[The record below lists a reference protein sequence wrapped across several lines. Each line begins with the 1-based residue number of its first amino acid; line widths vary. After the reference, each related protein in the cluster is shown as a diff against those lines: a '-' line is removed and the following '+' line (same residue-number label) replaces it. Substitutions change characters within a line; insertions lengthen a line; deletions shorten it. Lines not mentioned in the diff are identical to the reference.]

1 MSRKFFTPLIAFI
14 MCLAS
19 CSFISKD
26 FDTSDKDN
34 LIIQLITY
42 VLDQAHY
49 LDKDINDEFSEKV
62 FKTFID
68 NLDPSKRYFYASDI
82 EEFSEYKYLIDD
94 AFKNPNLDFFNLVYN
109 RYNIRLV
116 ESKSIFELI
125 LSQPF
130 DFSKEE
136 IFESDFELLDF
147 VQTKSELYERWRKL
161 LKTYVIENYHD
172 EIEDDLKKLEKD
184 SSFVVRKPELIEKE
198 NRELLNETMLQNF
211 KFISEEM
218 QRSDWF
224 SVYINSFVSQYDPN
238 TSYLDPESKDRFDV
252 DMSGNYAGIGARLQ
266 KKIDKVEITEVISGG
281 PAWRD
286 NKLEKGDA
294 ILKVRQDN
302 EEEPVSILNM
312 RLSEAVKLIKGKKG
326 TKVHLTVKKVD
337 GSISEIT
344 VKRDIVLLE
353 ETYIKSSFVQ
363 KDSSIYGVIN
373 IPKFYIDFDNQSN
386 RDAAKD
392 LKIEIER
399 LKEVGVQGLII
410 DLRNNGGGSLKTV
423 VDMAG
428 MFIKNG
434 PVVQV
439 KYFDKEKQVLRDR
452 DKNILW
458 KGPLVILVNEG
469 SASAS
474 EILAAAMQDYK
485 RAIIIGGNQ
494 TWGKGTVQ
502 TVFPLNR
509 MVRGNTN
516 GDLGALRYTTQK
528 YYRING
534 GSVQL
539 EGVKSDINVPYRYK
553 YLEFGEKDSE
563 NPLKWDEID
572 KVEFTPWNSNF
583 DFEEAINKS
592 KLRMAS
598 NEYLKLIDENA
609 KWIKF
614 IRDNKIIN
622 LNYEKF
628 KLEINENLTKTE
640 KFKILNDYS
649 MNYNFKSLPY
659 EIDLIKNDSVL
670 GLKRKRWH
678 ASLNKDLY
686 IDEALNV
693 LSDLRFSIHNKPE
706 NEPTEF
712 DARYGNEPGDGIVS
726 GSVLRPGGDG
736 LIFLSTSTNIQ
747 TTNN

>member
-1 MSRKFFTPLIAFI
+1 MSKNLFTLLIAFI

-19 CSFISKD
+19 CSFVSKD
-26 FDTSDKDN
+26 FDTSNKDN

-49 LDKDINDEFSEKV
+49 LDKEINDEFSEKV
-62 FKTFID
+62 FYTFLE
-68 NLDPSKRYFYASDI
+68 NLDPYKRYFYASDI
-82 EEFSEYKYLIDD
+82 EEFSKYKYLIDD
-94 AFKNPNLDFFNLVYN
+94 AFKNPNLDFFELVYN
-109 RYNIRLV
+109 RYTKRML
-116 ESKSIFELI
+116 ESEKIFSDI
-125 LSQPF
+125 LSKPF
-130 DFSKEE
+130 DFNKDEVCE
-136 IFESDFELLDF
+136 CDFEELDY
-147 VQTKSELYERWRKL
+147 VNTKNQLFDRWRKL
-161 LKTYVIENYHD
+161 LKIYVIENYHN
-172 EIEDDLKKLEKD
+172 EIEDDLRKSKD
-184 SSFVVRKPELIEKE
+184 DSDFVLRNPNLIEKKT
-198 NRELLNETMLQNF
+198 RESLKETMQQNYS
-211 KFISEEM
+211 FISEEM

-286 NKLEKGDA
+286 NILEKGDA

-302 EEEPVSILNM
+302 EDEPVGILNM

-337 GSISEIT
+337 GTVTEVT

-353 ETYIKSSFVQ
+353 ETYIKSSIVE
-363 KDSSIYGVIN
+363 KDNNTYGLIN

-392 LKIEIER
+392 LRTEIER
-399 LKEVGVQGLII
+399 LKEQGIQGLVI
-410 DLRNNGGGSLKTV
+410 DLRNNGGGALKTV

-439 KYFDKEKQVLRDR
+439 KYFDKEKQVLSDRDR
-452 DKNILW
+452 SVLW
-458 KGPLVILVNEG
+458 TGPLVILVNEG

-502 TVFPLNR
+502 NVFPLNR

-563 NPLKWDEID
+563 NPLQWDEID
-572 KVEFTPWNSNF
+572 KVEFDTWNSNF
-583 DFEEAINKS
+583 NFEEAITKSNK
-592 KLRMAS
+592 RMAD
-598 NEYLKLIDENA
+598 NKYLKLVDENA
-609 KWIKF
+609 KWIKSV
-614 IRDNKIIN
+614 RDNKLIN
-622 LNYEKF
+622 LNYDKF
-628 KLEINENLTKTE
+628 KLELEENSSITE
-640 KFKILNDYS
+640 KFKALNDYS
-649 MNYNFKSLPY
+649 MNYSFKSLPY
-659 EIDLIKNDSVL
+659 ELDLIKNDSVL
-670 GLKRKRWH
+670 GLKRERWH
-678 ASLNKDLY
+678 KSLNKDFY

-693 LSDLRFSIHNKPE
+693 LSDLRFSYLDN
-706 NEPTEF
+706 
-712 DARYGNEPGDGIVS
+712 
-726 GSVLRPGGDG
+726 
-736 LIFLSTSTNIQ
+736 
-747 TTNN
+747 

>member
-1 MSRKFFTPLIAFI
+1 MSKNLFTLLIAFI

-19 CSFISKD
+19 CSFVSKD

-49 LDKDINDEFSEKV
+49 LDKEINDEFSEKV
-62 FKTFID
+62 FDTFLE
-68 NLDPSKRYFYASDI
+68 NLDPYKRYFYASDI
-82 EEFSEYKYLIDD
+82 EEFSKYKFLIDD
-94 AFKNPNLDFFNLVYN
+94 AFKNPNLDFFELVYN
-109 RYNIRLV
+109 RYNKRML
-116 ESKSIFELI
+116 ESEKIFNDI
-125 LSQPF
+125 LSKPF
-130 DFSKEE
+130 DFNKDEVCE
-136 IFESDFELLDF
+136 CDFEVLDY
-147 VQTKSELYERWRKL
+147 VKSKDQLFDRWRKL
-161 LKTYVIENYHD
+161 LKIYVIENYHN
-172 EIEDDLKKLEKD
+172 EIEDDL
-184 SSFVVRKPELIEKE
+184 RKSKEDPDFTLRSPSLIEKKT
-198 NRELLNETMLQNF
+198 RETLKETMQQNYT
-211 KFISEEM
+211 FITDEL

-286 NKLEKGDA
+286 NILEKGDA

-302 EEEPVSILNM
+302 EDEPVGILNM

-337 GSISEIT
+337 GTVAEVT

-353 ETYIKSSFVQ
+353 ETYIKSSIVE
-363 KDSSIYGVIN
+363 KDNNTYGLIN

-392 LKIEIER
+392 LRIEIER
-399 LKEVGVQGLII
+399 LKEQGIQGLVI
-410 DLRNNGGGSLKTV
+410 DLRNNGGGALKTV

-439 KYFDKEKQVLRDR
+439 KYFDKEKQVLSDRDR
-452 DKNILW
+452 SVLW
-458 KGPLVILVNEG
+458 TRPLVILVNEG

-502 TVFPLNR
+502 NVFPLNR

-563 NPLKWDEID
+563 NPLQWDEID
-572 KVEFTPWNSNF
+572 KVEFNTWNSNF
-583 DFEEAINKS
+583 NFEEAITKS
-592 KLRMAS
+592 DKRMS
-598 NEYLKLIDENA
+598 DNEYLKLVDENA
-609 KWIKF
+609 KWIKSV
-614 IRDNKIIN
+614 RDNKLIN
-622 LNYEKF
+622 LNYDKF
-628 KLEINENLTKTE
+628 KLELEENSSKTE
-640 KFKILNDYS
+640 KFKALNDYS
-649 MNYNFKSLPY
+649 MNYSFKSLPY
-659 EIDLIKNDSVL
+659 ELDLIKNDSVL
-670 GLKRKRWH
+670 GLKRQRWH
-678 ASLNKDLY
+678 KSLNKDFY

-693 LSDLRFSIHNKPE
+693 LSDLRFS
-706 NEPTEF
+706 
-712 DARYGNEPGDGIVS
+712 Y
-726 GSVLRPGGDG
+726 L
-736 LIFLSTSTNIQ
+736 
-747 TTNN
+747 NN

>member
-1 MSRKFFTPLIAFI
+1 MSKNLFTLLIAFI

-19 CSFISKD
+19 CSFVSKD

-49 LDKDINDEFSEKV
+49 LDKEINDEFSEKV
-62 FKTFID
+62 FYTFLE
-68 NLDPSKRYFYASDI
+68 NLDPYKRYFYASDI
-82 EEFSEYKYLIDD
+82 EEFSKYKYLIDD
-94 AFKNPNLDFFNLVYN
+94 AFKNPNLDFFELVYK
-109 RYNIRLV
+109 RYTKRML
-116 ESKSIFELI
+116 ESEKIFNDI
-125 LSQPF
+125 LTKPF
-130 DFSKEE
+130 DFNKDEVCE
-136 IFESDFELLDF
+136 CDFEELDY
-147 VQTKSELYERWRKL
+147 VKTKDQLFDRWRKL
-161 LKTYVIENYHD
+161 LKIYVIENYHN
-172 EIEDDLKKLEKD
+172 EIEDDLRKSKD
-184 SSFVVRKPELIEKE
+184 DSDFIPRNPVLIEKKT
-198 NRELLNETMLQNF
+198 RESLKETMQQNYA
-211 KFISEEM
+211 FISEEM

-286 NKLEKGDA
+286 NILEKGDA

-302 EEEPVSILNM
+302 EDEPVGILNM

-337 GSISEIT
+337 GTVTEVT

-353 ETYIKSSFVQ
+353 ETYIKSSIVE
-363 KDSSIYGVIN
+363 KDNNTYGLIN

-392 LKIEIER
+392 LRTEIER
-399 LKEVGVQGLII
+399 LKEQGIQGLVI
-410 DLRNNGGGSLKTV
+410 DLRNNGGGALKTV

-439 KYFDKEKQVLRDR
+439 KYFDKEKQVLSDRDR
-452 DKNILW
+452 SVLW
-458 KGPLVILVNEG
+458 TGPLVILVNEG

-502 TVFPLNR
+502 NVFPLNR

-563 NPLKWDEID
+563 NPLQWDEID
-572 KVEFTPWNSNF
+572 KVEFDTWNSNF
-583 DFEEAINKS
+583 NFEEAITKSNK
-592 KLRMAS
+592 RMAD
-598 NEYLKLIDENA
+598 NKYLKLVDENA
-609 KWIKF
+609 KWIKSV
-614 IRDNKIIN
+614 RDNKLIN
-622 LNYEKF
+622 LNYDKF
-628 KLEINENLTKTE
+628 KLELEENSSITE
-640 KFKILNDYS
+640 KFKALNDYS
-649 MNYNFKSLPY
+649 MNYSFKSLPY
-659 EIDLIKNDSVL
+659 ELDLIKNDSVL
-670 GLKRKRWH
+670 GLKRERWH
-678 ASLNKDLY
+678 KSLNKDFY

-693 LSDLRFSIHNKPE
+693 LSDLRFSYLE
-706 NEPTEF
+706 N
-712 DARYGNEPGDGIVS
+712 
-726 GSVLRPGGDG
+726 
-736 LIFLSTSTNIQ
+736 
-747 TTNN
+747 

>member
-1 MSRKFFTPLIAFI
+1 MKKNLFTSLIAFI

-19 CSFISKD
+19 CSFVSKD
-26 FDTSDKDN
+26 FDTSDKDS
-34 LIIQLITY
+34 LVIQLITY

-49 LDKDINDEFSEKV
+49 LDKEIDDDFSEKV
-62 FKTFID
+62 FNTFLE
-68 NLDPSKRYFYASDI
+68 NLDPYKRYFYASDI
-82 EEFSEYKYLIDD
+82 EEFSEYKYSIDD
-94 AFKNPNLDFFNLVYN
+94 AFKIPNLDFFDLVYE
-109 RYNIRLV
+109 RYKKRMS
-116 ESKSIFELI
+116 ESEKIFNNI
-125 LSQPF
+125 LSNPF
-130 DFSKEE
+130 DFYKDEVCE
-136 IFESDFELLDF
+136 CDFEVLDY
-147 VQTKSELYERWRKL
+147 VQTNEELYDRWRKL
-161 LKTYVIENYHD
+161 LKIYVIENYHN
-172 EIEDDLKKLEKD
+172 EIEDDLRKLEKD
-184 SSFVVRKPELIEKE
+184 SLFQIRNIDLIEKE
-198 NRELLNETMLQNF
+198 TRESLSETMIQNY
-211 KFISEEM
+211 KFVSEEM

-286 NKLEKGDA
+286 NILEKGDA
-294 ILKVRQDN
+294 ILKVRQDE
-302 EEEPVSILNM
+302 EEEPVSILTM
-312 RLSEAVKLIKGKKG
+312 RLSEAVKLIKGEKG

-337 GSISEIT
+337 GSISEVT
-344 VKRDIVLLE
+344 VKRDIVQLE
-353 ETYIKSSFVQ
+353 ETYIKSSIVK
-363 KDSSIYGVIN
+363 KDNNNYGIIN

-392 LKIEIER
+392 LKTEIER
-399 LKEVGVQGLII
+399 LKEQGIKGLVI
-410 DLRNNGGGSLKTV
+410 DLRNNGGGALKTV

-439 KYFDKEKQVLRDR
+439 KYFDKEKQVLSDRDR
-452 DKNILW
+452 SILW
-458 KGPLVILVNEG
+458 TGPLVILVNEG

-502 TVFPLNR
+502 NVFPLNR

-553 YLEFGEKDSE
+553 YLDFGEKDSE
-563 NPLKWDEID
+563 NPLEWDEID
-572 KVEFTPWNSNF
+572 DVDYTTWQSNF
-583 DFEEAINKS
+583 DFDQAIQKS
-592 KLRMAS
+592 KDRMS
-598 NEYLKLIDENA
+598 NNEYLKLVDENA
-609 KWIKF
+609 KWIKTV
-614 IRDNKIIN
+614 RDDKLIN
-622 LNYEKF
+622 LNYDNF
-628 KLEINENLTKTE
+628 KKELEENLSETK
-640 KFKILNDYS
+640 KFDALNDFS
-649 MNYNFKSLPY
+649 MDFNFKSLPY
-659 EIDLIKNDSVL
+659 EVDLIEKDSVL
-670 GLKRKRWH
+670 GIKRKRWH
-678 ASLNKDLY
+678 KSLNKDVY

-693 LSDLRFSIHNKPE
+693 LSDLRFSYLDN
-706 NEPTEF
+706 
-712 DARYGNEPGDGIVS
+712 
-726 GSVLRPGGDG
+726 
-736 LIFLSTSTNIQ
+736 
-747 TTNN
+747 

>member
-1 MSRKFFTPLIAFI
+1 MSKNLFTLLIAFI

-19 CSFISKD
+19 CSFVSKD

-49 LDKDINDEFSEKV
+49 LDKEINDEFSEKV
-62 FKTFID
+62 FDTFLE
-68 NLDPSKRYFYASDI
+68 NLDPYKRYFYASDI
-82 EEFSEYKYLIDD
+82 EEFSKYKYLIDD
-94 AFKNPNLDFFNLVYN
+94 AFKNPNLDFFELVYK
-109 RYNIRLV
+109 RYTKRML
-116 ESKSIFELI
+116 ESEKIFNDI
-125 LSQPF
+125 LSKPF
-130 DFSKEE
+130 DFNKNEVCE
-136 IFESDFELLDF
+136 CDFEELDY
-147 VQTKSELYERWRKL
+147 VKTKDQLFDRWRKL
-161 LKTYVIENYHD
+161 LKIYVIENYHN
-172 EIEDDLKKLEKD
+172 EIEDDLRKSKED
-184 SSFVVRKPELIEKE
+184 SDFILRNPVLIEKKT
-198 NRELLNETMLQNF
+198 RETLKETMQQNYA
-211 KFISEEM
+211 FISEEM

-286 NKLEKGDA
+286 NILEKGDA
-294 ILKVRQDN
+294 ILKVRQDK
-302 EEEPVSILNM
+302 EDEPVGILNM

-337 GSISEIT
+337 GTVTEVT

-353 ETYIKSSFVQ
+353 ETYIKSSIVE
-363 KDSSIYGVIN
+363 KDNNIYGLIN

-392 LKIEIER
+392 LRTEIER
-399 LKEVGVQGLII
+399 LKEQGIQGLVI
-410 DLRNNGGGSLKTV
+410 DLRNNGGGALKTV

-439 KYFDKEKQVLRDR
+439 KYFDKEKQVLSDRDR
-452 DKNILW
+452 SVLW
-458 KGPLVILVNEG
+458 TGPLVILVNEG

-502 TVFPLNR
+502 NVFPLNR

-563 NPLKWDEID
+563 NPLQWDEID
-572 KVEFTPWNSNF
+572 KVEFDTWNSNF
-583 DFEEAINKS
+583 NFEEAITKSNK
-592 KLRMAS
+592 RMAN
-598 NEYLKLIDENA
+598 NEYLKLVDENA
-609 KWIKF
+609 KWIKSV
-614 IRDNKIIN
+614 RDNKLIN
-622 LNYEKF
+622 LNYDKY
-628 KLEINENLTKTE
+628 KLELEENSSITE
-640 KFKILNDYS
+640 KFKALNDYS
-649 MNYNFKSLPY
+649 MNYSFKSLPY
-659 EIDLIKNDSVL
+659 ELDLIKNDSVL
-670 GLKRKRWH
+670 GLKRERWH
-678 ASLNKDLY
+678 KSLNKDFY

-693 LSDLRFSIHNKPE
+693 LSDLRFS
-706 NEPTEF
+706 
-712 DARYGNEPGDGIVS
+712 Y
-726 GSVLRPGGDG
+726 L
-736 LIFLSTSTNIQ
+736 
-747 TTNN
+747 NN

>member
-1 MSRKFFTPLIAFI
+1 MSKNLFTPLIAFI

-19 CSFISKD
+19 CSFVSKD
-26 FDTSDKDN
+26 FDASDKDS

-49 LDKDINDEFSEKV
+49 LDKDINDDFSEKV
-62 FKTFID
+62 FDTFLE
-68 NLDPSKRYFYASDI
+68 NLDPYKRYFYASDI
-82 EEFSEYKYLIDD
+82 YEFSKYKHSIDD
-94 AFKNPNLDFFNLVYN
+94 AFKNPNLDFFDLVYE
-109 RYNIRLV
+109 RYSSRML
-116 ESKSIFELI
+116 ESEKIFNDI
-125 LSQPF
+125 LSKPF
-130 DFSKEE
+130 DFSKDE
-136 IFESDFELLDF
+136 ICECDFEVLDY
-147 VQTKSELYERWRKL
+147 VQTKDELYDRWRKL
-161 LKTYVIENYHD
+161 LKIYVIENYHN
-172 EIEDDLKKLEKD
+172 EIEDDLRKQEEDPYFKL
-184 SSFVVRKPELIEKE
+184 RKLDLIEKE
-198 NRELLNETMLQNF
+198 TRDALNETMNQNF
-211 KFISEEM
+211 RFISEEM

-286 NKLEKGDA
+286 NILEKGDA
-294 ILKVRQDN
+294 ILKVRQDD

-326 TKVHLTVKKVD
+326 TKVHLTIKKVD
-337 GSISEIT
+337 GSISEVS

-353 ETYIKSSFVQ
+353 ETYIKSSIVEKGNNNFG
-363 KDSSIYGVIN
+363 IIN

-392 LKIEIER
+392 LRIEIER
-399 LKEVGVQGLII
+399 LKEQGVQGLVI
-410 DLRNNGGGSLKTV
+410 DLRNNGGGALKTV

-439 KYFDKEKQVLRDR
+439 KYFDKEKQVLSDRDR
-452 DKNILW
+452 SILW
-458 KGPLVILVNEG
+458 TGPLVILVNEG

-502 TVFPLNR
+502 NVFPLNR

-553 YLEFGEKDSE
+553 YLDFGEKDSE
-563 NPLKWDEID
+563 NPLQWDEID
-572 KVEFTPWNSNF
+572 QVEYATWNSNF
-583 DFEEAINKS
+583 NFDEAIRKS
-592 KLRMAS
+592 KKRMAD
-598 NEYLKLIDENA
+598 NKYLKLVDENA
-609 KWIKF
+609 KWIKSV
-614 IRDNKIIN
+614 RDDKLIN
-622 LNYEKF
+622 LNYDKF
-628 KLEINENLTKTE
+628 KLELDENSLKTE
-640 KFKILNDYS
+640 KFKALNDFS
-649 MNYNFKSLPY
+649 MYYNFKSLPY
-659 EIDLIKNDSVL
+659 ELDLIKNDSVL
-670 GLKRKRWH
+670 GLKRSRWH
-678 ASLNKDLY
+678 KSLNKDFY

-693 LSDLRFSIHNKPE
+693 LSDLRFSYLE
-706 NEPTEF
+706 N
-712 DARYGNEPGDGIVS
+712 
-726 GSVLRPGGDG
+726 
-736 LIFLSTSTNIQ
+736 
-747 TTNN
+747 

>member
-1 MSRKFFTPLIAFI
+1 MSKNLFTLLIAFI

-19 CSFISKD
+19 CSFVSKD

-49 LDKDINDEFSEKV
+49 LDKEINDEFSEKV
-62 FKTFID
+62 FDTFLE
-68 NLDPSKRYFYASDI
+68 NLDPYKRYFYASDI
-82 EEFSEYKYLIDD
+82 EEFSKYKYLIDD
-94 AFKNPNLDFFNLVYN
+94 AFKNPNLDFFELVYK
-109 RYNIRLV
+109 RYTKRML
-116 ESKSIFELI
+116 ESEKIFNDI
-125 LSQPF
+125 LTKPF
-130 DFSKEE
+130 DFNKNEVCE
-136 IFESDFELLDF
+136 CDFEELDY
-147 VQTKSELYERWRKL
+147 VKTKDQLFDRWRKL
-161 LKTYVIENYHD
+161 LKIYVIENYHN
-172 EIEDDLKKLEKD
+172 EIEDDLRKSKD
-184 SSFVVRKPELIEKE
+184 DSDFILRNPVLIEKKT
-198 NRELLNETMLQNF
+198 RESLKETMQQNYA
-211 KFISEEM
+211 FISEEM

-286 NKLEKGDA
+286 NSLEKGDA
-294 ILKVRQDN
+294 ILKVRQDD
-302 EEEPVSILNM
+302 EDEPVGILNM
-312 RLSEAVKLIKGKKG
+312 RLGEAVKLIKGKKG

-337 GSISEIT
+337 GSVTEVT

-353 ETYIKSSFVQ
+353 ETYIKSSIVE
-363 KDSSIYGVIN
+363 KDNNTYGLIN

-392 LKIEIER
+392 LRTEIER
-399 LKEVGVQGLII
+399 LKEEGIQGLVI
-410 DLRNNGGGSLKTV
+410 DLRNNGGGALKTV

-439 KYFDKEKQVLRDR
+439 KYFDKEKQVLSDRDR
-452 DKNILW
+452 SVLW
-458 KGPLVILVNEG
+458 TGPLVILVNEG

-502 TVFPLNR
+502 NVFPLNR

-563 NPLKWDEID
+563 NPLQWDEID
-572 KVEFTPWNSNF
+572 KVEFDTWNSNF
-583 DFEEAINKS
+583 NFEEAITKSNK
-592 KLRMAS
+592 RMAN
-598 NEYLKLIDENA
+598 NEYLKLVDENA
-609 KWIKF
+609 KWIKSV
-614 IRDNKIIN
+614 RDNKLIN
-622 LNYEKF
+622 LNYDKF
-628 KLEINENLTKTE
+628 KLELEENSSITE
-640 KFKILNDYS
+640 KFKALNDYS
-649 MNYNFKSLPY
+649 MNYSFKSLPY
-659 EIDLIKNDSVL
+659 ELDLIKNDSVL
-670 GLKRKRWH
+670 GLKRERWH
-678 ASLNKDLY
+678 KSLNKDFY

-693 LSDLRFSIHNKPE
+693 LSDLRFSYLDN
-706 NEPTEF
+706 
-712 DARYGNEPGDGIVS
+712 
-726 GSVLRPGGDG
+726 
-736 LIFLSTSTNIQ
+736 
-747 TTNN
+747 

>member
-1 MSRKFFTPLIAFI
+1 MQNNFFTLLIAFI

-19 CSFISKD
+19 CSFVSKD

-34 LIIQLITY
+34 LVIQLITY

-49 LDKDINDEFSEKV
+49 LDKEINDEFSEKV
-62 FKTFID
+62 FNTFLE
-68 NLDPSKRYFYASDI
+68 NLDPFKRYFYSSDI
-82 EEFSEYKYLIDD
+82 KDFSAYKYSIDD
-94 AFKNPNLDFFNLVYN
+94 AFKNPNLEFFDLVFE
-109 RYNIRLV
+109 RYSKRMS
-116 ESKSIFELI
+116 ESEEIFKEI

-130 DFSKEE
+130 DFSKDEVCE
-136 IFESDFELLDF
+136 CDFEVLDY
-147 VQTKSELYERWRKL
+147 VKTKDELYDRWRKL
-161 LKTYVIENYHD
+161 LKIYVIENYHD
-172 EIEDDLKKLEKD
+172 EIKLDLKKQEEDIEFNPRTLAE
-184 SSFVVRKPELIEKE
+184 IEKE
-198 NRELLNETMLQNF
+198 TRDALSVTMNDNHR
-211 KFISEEM
+211 FITQEI
-218 QRSDWF
+218 QRGDWL

-286 NKLEKGDA
+286 NILEKGDA
-294 ILKVRQDN
+294 ILKVRQDDEN
-302 EEEPVSILNM
+302 EAVSILEM
-312 RLSEAVKLIKGKKG
+312 RLSEAVKLIKGDKG
-326 TKVHLTVKKVD
+326 TKVHLTIKKVD
-337 GSISEIT
+337 GSINEVT

-353 ETYIKSSFVQ
+353 ETYIKSSIVEKGDNF
-363 KDSSIYGVIN
+363 YGVIN

-392 LKIEIER
+392 LRTEISR
-399 LKEVGVQGLII
+399 LKEEGVQGLVI
-410 DLRNNGGGSLKTV
+410 DLRNNGGGALKTV

-428 MFIKNG
+428 MFIKSG

-439 KYFDKEKQVLRDR
+439 KYFDKEKQVLSDRDR
-452 DKNILW
+452 SILW
-458 KGPLVILVNEG
+458 TGPLVILVNEG

-502 TVFPLNR
+502 NVFPLNR

-553 YLEFGEKDSE
+553 YLDFGEKDSE
-563 NPLKWDEID
+563 NPLQWDEID
-572 KVEFTPWNSNF
+572 DVDYTKWQSNF
-583 DFEEAINKS
+583 DFEEAIEKS
-592 KLRMAS
+592 KIRMTD
-598 NEYLKLIDENA
+598 NEYLNLVEENA
-609 KWIKF
+609 KWIKS
-614 IRDNKIIN
+614 IRDDKVIN

-628 KLEINENLTKTE
+628 KEELENNSLKTE
-640 KFKILNDYS
+640 KFKSLNDYS
-649 MNYNFKSLPY
+649 LDYKFQSLPY
-659 EIDLIKNDSVL
+659 ELDLIKKDSVL
-670 GLKRKRWH
+670 GIKRERWH
-678 ASLNKDLY
+678 KSLNKDFY

-693 LSDLRFSIHNKPE
+693 LSDLRFSYLE
-706 NEPTEF
+706 N
-712 DARYGNEPGDGIVS
+712 
-726 GSVLRPGGDG
+726 
-736 LIFLSTSTNIQ
+736 
-747 TTNN
+747 

>member
-1 MSRKFFTPLIAFI
+1 MSKNLFTLLIAFI

-19 CSFISKD
+19 CSFVSKD

-49 LDKDINDEFSEKV
+49 LDKEINDEFSEKV
-62 FKTFID
+62 FDTFLE
-68 NLDPSKRYFYASDI
+68 NLDPYKRYFYASDI
-82 EEFSEYKYLIDD
+82 EEFSKYKYLIDD
-94 AFKNPNLDFFNLVYN
+94 AFKNPNLDFFELVYK
-109 RYNIRLV
+109 RYSKRML
-116 ESKSIFELI
+116 ESEKIFNDI
-125 LSQPF
+125 LSKPF
-130 DFSKEE
+130 DFNKDEVCE
-136 IFESDFELLDF
+136 CDFEELDY
-147 VQTKSELYERWRKL
+147 VKTKDQLFDRWRKL
-161 LKTYVIENYHD
+161 LKIYVIENYHN
-172 EIEDDLKKLEKD
+172 EIEDDLRKSKED
-184 SSFVVRKPELIEKE
+184 SDFILRNPVLIEKKT
-198 NRELLNETMLQNF
+198 RETLKETMQQNYA
-211 KFISEEM
+211 FISEEM

-238 TSYLDPESKDRFDV
+238 TYYLDPESKDRFDV

-286 NKLEKGDA
+286 NSLEKGDA
-294 ILKVRQDN
+294 ILKVRQDD
-302 EEEPVSILNM
+302 EDEPVGILNM
-312 RLSEAVKLIKGKKG
+312 RLGEAVKLIKGKKG

-337 GSISEIT
+337 GSVTEVT

-353 ETYIKSSFVQ
+353 ETYIKSSIVE
-363 KDSSIYGVIN
+363 KDNNTYGLIN

-392 LKIEIER
+392 LRTEIER
-399 LKEVGVQGLII
+399 LKEQGIQGLVI
-410 DLRNNGGGSLKTV
+410 DLRNNGGGALKTV

-439 KYFDKEKQVLRDR
+439 KYFDKEKQVLSDRDR
-452 DKNILW
+452 SVLW
-458 KGPLVILVNEG
+458 TGPLVILVNEG

-502 TVFPLNR
+502 NVFPLNR

-563 NPLKWDEID
+563 NPLQWDEID
-572 KVEFTPWNSNF
+572 KVEFDTWNSNF
-583 DFEEAINKS
+583 NFEEAITKSNK
-592 KLRMAS
+592 RMAN
-598 NEYLKLIDENA
+598 NEYLKLVDENA
-609 KWIKF
+609 KWIKSV
-614 IRDNKIIN
+614 RDNKLIN
-622 LNYEKF
+622 LNYDKF
-628 KLEINENLTKTE
+628 KSELEENSSITE
-640 KFKILNDYS
+640 KFKALNDYS
-649 MNYNFKSLPY
+649 MNYSFKSLPY

-670 GLKRKRWH
+670 GLKRERWH
-678 ASLNKDLY
+678 KSLNKDFY

-693 LSDLRFSIHNKPE
+693 LSDLRFSYLDN
-706 NEPTEF
+706 
-712 DARYGNEPGDGIVS
+712 
-726 GSVLRPGGDG
+726 
-736 LIFLSTSTNIQ
+736 
-747 TTNN
+747 

>member
-1 MSRKFFTPLIAFI
+1 MSKNLFTLLIAFI

-19 CSFISKD
+19 CSFVSKD

-49 LDKDINDEFSEKV
+49 LDKEINDEFSEKV
-62 FKTFID
+62 FDTFLE
-68 NLDPSKRYFYASDI
+68 NLDPYKRYFYASDI
-82 EEFSEYKYLIDD
+82 EEFSKYKYLIDD
-94 AFKNPNLDFFNLVYN
+94 ALKNPNLDFFELVYK
-109 RYNIRLV
+109 RYTKRML
-116 ESKSIFELI
+116 ESEKIFNDI
-125 LSQPF
+125 LSKPF
-130 DFSKEE
+130 DFNKDEVCE
-136 IFESDFELLDF
+136 CDFEELDY
-147 VQTKSELYERWRKL
+147 VKTKNQLFDRWRKL
-161 LKTYVIENYHD
+161 LKIYVIENYHN
-172 EIEDDLKKLEKD
+172 EIEDDL
-184 SSFVVRKPELIEKE
+184 RKSKENSDFILRNPVLIEKKT
-198 NRELLNETMLQNF
+198 RESLKETMQQNYAF
-211 KFISEEM
+211 MSEEM

-224 SVYINSFVSQYDPN
+224 SIYINSFVSQYDPN

-286 NKLEKGDA
+286 NILEKGDA

-302 EEEPVSILNM
+302 EDEPVGILNM

-337 GSISEIT
+337 GTVTEVT

-353 ETYIKSSFVQ
+353 ETYIKSSIVE
-363 KDSSIYGVIN
+363 KDNNTYGLIN

-392 LKIEIER
+392 LRTEIER
-399 LKEVGVQGLII
+399 LKEQGIQGLVI
-410 DLRNNGGGSLKTV
+410 DLRNNGGGALKTV

-439 KYFDKEKQVLRDR
+439 KYFDKEKQVLSDRDR
-452 DKNILW
+452 SVLW
-458 KGPLVILVNEG
+458 TGPLVILVNEG

-502 TVFPLNR
+502 NVFPLNR

-563 NPLKWDEID
+563 NPLQWDEID
-572 KVEFTPWNSNF
+572 KVEFDTWNSNF
-583 DFEEAINKS
+583 NFEEAITKSNK
-592 KLRMAS
+592 RMAN
-598 NEYLKLIDENA
+598 NEYLKLVDENA
-609 KWIKF
+609 KWIKSV
-614 IRDNKIIN
+614 RDNKLIN
-622 LNYEKF
+622 LNYDKF
-628 KLEINENLTKTE
+628 KLELEENSSISK
-640 KFKILNDYS
+640 KFKALNDYS
-649 MNYNFKSLPY
+649 MNYSFKSLPY
-659 EIDLIKNDSVL
+659 ELDLIKNDSVL
-670 GLKRKRWH
+670 GLKRERWH
-678 ASLNKDLY
+678 KSLNKDFY

-693 LSDLRFSIHNKPE
+693 LSDLRFSYLDN
-706 NEPTEF
+706 
-712 DARYGNEPGDGIVS
+712 
-726 GSVLRPGGDG
+726 
-736 LIFLSTSTNIQ
+736 
-747 TTNN
+747 

>member
-1 MSRKFFTPLIAFI
+1 MKKNLFTSLIAFI

-19 CSFISKD
+19 CSFVSKD
-26 FDTSDKDN
+26 FDTSDKDS
-34 LIIQLITY
+34 LVIQLITY

-49 LDKDINDEFSEKV
+49 LDKEIDDNFSEKV
-62 FKTFID
+62 FNTFLE
-68 NLDPSKRYFYASDI
+68 NLDPYKRYFYASDI
-82 EEFSEYKYLIDD
+82 EEFSEYKYSIDD
-94 AFKNPNLDFFNLVYN
+94 AFKNPNFDFFDLVYE
-109 RYNIRLV
+109 RYKERMS
-116 ESKSIFELI
+116 ESEKIFNKI
-125 LSQPF
+125 LSTPF
-130 DFSKEE
+130 DFSKDEVCE
-136 IFESDFELLDF
+136 CDFEVLDY
-147 VQTKSELYERWRKL
+147 VQTNHELYDRWRKL
-161 LKTYVIENYHD
+161 LKIYVIENYHN
-172 EIEDDLKKLEKD
+172 EIEDDLRKFEKD
-184 SSFVVRKPELIEKE
+184 SLFQIRNLDLIEKE
-198 NRELLNETMLQNF
+198 TRESLSETMIQNYRF
-211 KFISEEM
+211 VSEEM
-218 QRSDWF
+218 QRSDWL

-286 NKLEKGDA
+286 NILEKGDA
-294 ILKVRQDN
+294 ILKVRQDD

-337 GSISEIT
+337 GSISEVT
-344 VKRDIVLLE
+344 VKRDIVQLE
-353 ETYIKSSFVQ
+353 ETYIKSSIVE
-363 KDSSIYGVIN
+363 KNNNNYGIIN

-392 LKIEIER
+392 LKTEIQR
-399 LKEVGVQGLII
+399 LKEQGIKGLVI
-410 DLRNNGGGSLKTV
+410 DLRNNGGGALKTV

-439 KYFDKEKQVLRDR
+439 KYFDKEKQVLSDRDR
-452 DKNILW
+452 SILW
-458 KGPLVILVNEG
+458 TGPLVILVNEG

-502 TVFPLNR
+502 NVFPLNR

-553 YLEFGEKDSE
+553 YLDFGEKDSE
-563 NPLKWDEID
+563 NPLEWDEID
-572 KVEFTPWNSNF
+572 NVDYTTWQSNF
-583 DFEEAINKS
+583 DFDQAIQKS
-592 KLRMAS
+592 KDRMS
-598 NEYLKLIDENA
+598 NNEYLKLVDENA
-609 KWIKF
+609 KWIKAV
-614 IRDNKIIN
+614 RDDKLIN
-622 LNYEKF
+622 LNYDKF
-628 KLEINENLTKTE
+628 KKELEENLSETK
-640 KFKILNDYS
+640 KFDALNDFS
-649 MNYNFKSLPY
+649 MDFNFKSLPY
-659 EIDLIKNDSVL
+659 EIDLIEKDSVL
-670 GLKRKRWH
+670 GIKRKRWH
-678 ASLNKDLY
+678 KSLNKDVY
-686 IDEALNV
+686 IEEALNV
-693 LSDLRFSIHNKPE
+693 LSDLRFSYLE
-706 NEPTEF
+706 N
-712 DARYGNEPGDGIVS
+712 
-726 GSVLRPGGDG
+726 
-736 LIFLSTSTNIQ
+736 
-747 TTNN
+747 

>member
-1 MSRKFFTPLIAFI
+1 MSKNLFTLLIAFI

-19 CSFISKD
+19 CSFVSKD

-49 LDKDINDEFSEKV
+49 LDKEINDEFSEKV
-62 FKTFID
+62 FDTFLE
-68 NLDPSKRYFYASDI
+68 NLDPYKRYFYASDI
-82 EEFSEYKYLIDD
+82 EEFSKYKYLIDD
-94 AFKNPNLDFFNLVYN
+94 AFKNPNLDFFELVYK
-109 RYNIRLV
+109 RYTKRMQ
-116 ESKSIFELI
+116 ESEKIFNDI
-125 LSQPF
+125 LSKPF
-130 DFSKEE
+130 DFNKDEVCE
-136 IFESDFELLDF
+136 CDFEELDY
-147 VQTKSELYERWRKL
+147 VKTKDQLFDRWRKL
-161 LKTYVIENYHD
+161 LKIYVIENYHN
-172 EIEDDLKKLEKD
+172 EIEDDLRKSKED
-184 SSFVVRKPELIEKE
+184 SDFILRNPVLIEKKT
-198 NRELLNETMLQNF
+198 RETLKETMQQNYA
-211 KFISEEM
+211 FISEEM

-286 NKLEKGDA
+286 NILEKGDA

-302 EEEPVSILNM
+302 EDEPVGILNM

-337 GSISEIT
+337 GTVTEVT

-353 ETYIKSSFVQ
+353 ETYIKSSIVE
-363 KDSSIYGVIN
+363 KDNNTYGLIN

-392 LKIEIER
+392 LRTEIER
-399 LKEVGVQGLII
+399 LKEQGIQGLVI
-410 DLRNNGGGSLKTV
+410 DLRNNGGGALKTV

-439 KYFDKEKQVLRDR
+439 KYFDKEKQVLSDRDR
-452 DKNILW
+452 SVLW
-458 KGPLVILVNEG
+458 TGPLVILVNEG

-502 TVFPLNR
+502 NVFPLNR

-563 NPLKWDEID
+563 NPLQWDEID
-572 KVEFTPWNSNF
+572 KVEFDTWNSNF
-583 DFEEAINKS
+583 NFEEAITKSNK
-592 KLRMAS
+592 RMAN
-598 NEYLKLIDENA
+598 NEYLKLVDENA
-609 KWIKF
+609 KWIKSV
-614 IRDNKIIN
+614 RDNKLIN
-622 LNYEKF
+622 LNYDKF
-628 KLEINENLTKTE
+628 KLELEENSSITE
-640 KFKILNDYS
+640 KFKALNDYS
-649 MNYNFKSLPY
+649 MNYSFKSLPY
-659 EIDLIKNDSVL
+659 ELDLIKNDSVL
-670 GLKRKRWH
+670 GLKRERWH
-678 ASLNKDLY
+678 KSLNKDFY

-693 LSDLRFSIHNKPE
+693 LSDLRFSYLDN
-706 NEPTEF
+706 
-712 DARYGNEPGDGIVS
+712 
-726 GSVLRPGGDG
+726 
-736 LIFLSTSTNIQ
+736 
-747 TTNN
+747 

>member
-1 MSRKFFTPLIAFI
+1 MSKNLFTLLIAFI

-19 CSFISKD
+19 CSFVSKD

-49 LDKDINDEFSEKV
+49 LDKEINDEFSEKV
-62 FKTFID
+62 FDTFLE
-68 NLDPSKRYFYASDI
+68 NLDPYKRYFYASDI
-82 EEFSEYKYLIDD
+82 EEFSKYKYLIDD
-94 AFKNPNLDFFNLVYN
+94 AFKNPNLDFFELVYK
-109 RYNIRLV
+109 RYTKRML
-116 ESKSIFELI
+116 ESEKIFNDI
-125 LSQPF
+125 LSKPF
-130 DFSKEE
+130 DFNKNEVCE
-136 IFESDFELLDF
+136 CDFEELDY
-147 VQTKSELYERWRKL
+147 VKTKDQLFDRWRKL
-161 LKTYVIENYHD
+161 LKIYVIENYHN
-172 EIEDDLKKLEKD
+172 EIEDDLRKSKED
-184 SSFVVRKPELIEKE
+184 SDFILRNPVLIEKKT
-198 NRELLNETMLQNF
+198 RETLKETMQQNYA
-211 KFISEEM
+211 FISEEM

-286 NKLEKGDA
+286 NSLEKGDA
-294 ILKVRQDN
+294 ILKVRQDD
-302 EEEPVSILNM
+302 EDEPVGILNM
-312 RLSEAVKLIKGKKG
+312 RLGEAVKLIKGKKG

-337 GSISEIT
+337 GSVTEVT

-353 ETYIKSSFVQ
+353 ETYIKSSIVE
-363 KDSSIYGVIN
+363 KDNNTYGLIN

-392 LKIEIER
+392 LRTEIER
-399 LKEVGVQGLII
+399 LKEQGIQGLVI
-410 DLRNNGGGSLKTV
+410 DLRNNGGGALKTV

-439 KYFDKEKQVLRDR
+439 KYFDKEKQVLSDRDR
-452 DKNILW
+452 SVLW
-458 KGPLVILVNEG
+458 TGPLVILVNEG

-502 TVFPLNR
+502 NVFPLNR

-563 NPLKWDEID
+563 NPLQWDEID
-572 KVEFTPWNSNF
+572 KVEFDIWNSNF
-583 DFEEAINKS
+583 NFEEAITKSNK
-592 KLRMAS
+592 RMAN
-598 NEYLKLIDENA
+598 NEYLKLVDENA
-609 KWIKF
+609 KWIKSV
-614 IRDNKIIN
+614 RDNKLIN
-622 LNYEKF
+622 LNYDKF
-628 KLEINENLTKTE
+628 KLELEENSSITE
-640 KFKILNDYS
+640 KFKALNDYS

-659 EIDLIKNDSVL
+659 ELDLIKNDSVL
-670 GLKRKRWH
+670 GLKRERWH
-678 ASLNKDLY
+678 KSLNKDFY

-693 LSDLRFSIHNKPE
+693 LSDLRFSYLDN
-706 NEPTEF
+706 
-712 DARYGNEPGDGIVS
+712 
-726 GSVLRPGGDG
+726 
-736 LIFLSTSTNIQ
+736 
-747 TTNN
+747 

>member
-1 MSRKFFTPLIAFI
+1 MQNNFFTLLIAFI

-19 CSFISKD
+19 CSFVSKD

-34 LIIQLITY
+34 LVIQLITY

-49 LDKDINDEFSEKV
+49 LDKEINDEFSEKV
-62 FKTFID
+62 FNTFLE
-68 NLDPSKRYFYASDI
+68 NLDPFKRYFYSSDI
-82 EEFSEYKYLIDD
+82 KDFSAYKYSIDD
-94 AFKNPNLDFFNLVYN
+94 AFKNPNLEFFDLVYE
-109 RYNIRLV
+109 RYSKRMS
-116 ESKSIFELI
+116 ESEEVFKDI

-130 DFSKEE
+130 DFSKDEVCE
-136 IFESDFELLDF
+136 CDFEVLDY
-147 VQTKSELYERWRKL
+147 VKTKDELYDRWRKL
-161 LKTYVIENYHD
+161 LKIYVIENYHD
-172 EIEDDLKKLEKD
+172 EIKLDLKKQEEDIEFNPRTLAE
-184 SSFVVRKPELIEKE
+184 IEKE
-198 NRELLNETMLQNF
+198 TRDALSVTMNDNYR
-211 KFISEEM
+211 FITQEI
-218 QRSDWF
+218 QRGDWL

-286 NKLEKGDA
+286 NILEKGDA
-294 ILKVRQDN
+294 ILKVRQDDEN
-302 EEEPVSILNM
+302 EAVSILEM
-312 RLSEAVKLIKGKKG
+312 RLSEAVKLIKGDKG
-326 TKVHLTVKKVD
+326 TKVHLTIKKVD
-337 GSISEIT
+337 GSINEVT

-353 ETYIKSSFVQ
+353 ETYIKSSIVEKGDNF
-363 KDSSIYGVIN
+363 YGVIN

-392 LKIEIER
+392 LRTEISR
-399 LKEVGVQGLII
+399 LKEEGVKGLVI
-410 DLRNNGGGSLKTV
+410 DLRNNGGGALKTV

-428 MFIKNG
+428 MFIKSG

-439 KYFDKEKQVLRDR
+439 KYFDKEKQVLSDRDR
-452 DKNILW
+452 SILW
-458 KGPLVILVNEG
+458 TGPLVILVNEG

-502 TVFPLNR
+502 NVFPLNR

-553 YLEFGEKDSE
+553 YLDFGEKDSE
-563 NPLKWDEID
+563 NPLQWDEID
-572 KVEFTPWNSNF
+572 DVDYTKWQSNF
-583 DFEEAINKS
+583 DFEEAIEKS
-592 KLRMAS
+592 KIRMTD
-598 NEYLKLIDENA
+598 NEYLNLVEENA
-609 KWIKF
+609 KWIKS
-614 IRDNKIIN
+614 IRDDKVIN

-628 KLEINENLTKTE
+628 KEELENNSLKTE
-640 KFKILNDYS
+640 KFKSLNDYS
-649 MNYNFKSLPY
+649 LDYKFQSLPY
-659 EIDLIKNDSVL
+659 ELDLIKKDSVL
-670 GLKRKRWH
+670 GIKRERWH
-678 ASLNKDLY
+678 KSLNKDFY

-693 LSDLRFSIHNKPE
+693 LSDLRFSYIE
-706 NEPTEF
+706 N
-712 DARYGNEPGDGIVS
+712 
-726 GSVLRPGGDG
+726 
-736 LIFLSTSTNIQ
+736 
-747 TTNN
+747 

>member
-1 MSRKFFTPLIAFI
+1 MSKNLFTLLIAFI

-19 CSFISKD
+19 CSFVSKD

-49 LDKDINDEFSEKV
+49 LDKEINDEFSEKV
-62 FKTFID
+62 FDTFLE
-68 NLDPSKRYFYASDI
+68 NLDPYKRYFYASDI
-82 EEFSEYKYLIDD
+82 EEFSKYKYLIDD
-94 AFKNPNLDFFNLVYN
+94 AFKNPNLDFFELVYK
-109 RYNIRLV
+109 RYTKRML
-116 ESKSIFELI
+116 ESEKIFNDI
-125 LSQPF
+125 LSKPF
-130 DFSKEE
+130 DFNKNEVCE
-136 IFESDFELLDF
+136 CDFEELDY
-147 VQTKSELYERWRKL
+147 VKTKDQLFDRWRKL
-161 LKTYVIENYHD
+161 LKIYVIENYHN
-172 EIEDDLKKLEKD
+172 EIEDDLRKSKED
-184 SSFVVRKPELIEKE
+184 SDFILRNPVLIEKKT
-198 NRELLNETMLQNF
+198 RETLKETMQQNYA
-211 KFISEEM
+211 FISEEM

-286 NKLEKGDA
+286 NSLEKGDA
-294 ILKVRQDN
+294 ILKVRQDD
-302 EEEPVSILNM
+302 EDEPVGILNM
-312 RLSEAVKLIKGKKG
+312 RLGEAVKLIKGKKG

-337 GSISEIT
+337 GSVTEVT

-353 ETYIKSSFVQ
+353 ETYIKSSIVE
-363 KDSSIYGVIN
+363 KDNNTYGLIN

-392 LKIEIER
+392 LRTEIER
-399 LKEVGVQGLII
+399 LKEQGIQGLVI
-410 DLRNNGGGSLKTV
+410 DLRNNGGGALKTV

-439 KYFDKEKQVLRDR
+439 KYFDKEKQVLSDRDR
-452 DKNILW
+452 SVLW
-458 KGPLVILVNEG
+458 TGPLVILVNEG

-502 TVFPLNR
+502 NVFPLNR

-563 NPLKWDEID
+563 NPLQWDEID
-572 KVEFTPWNSNF
+572 KVEFDTWNSNF
-583 DFEEAINKS
+583 NFEEAITKSNK
-592 KLRMAS
+592 RMAN
-598 NEYLKLIDENA
+598 NEYLKLVDENA
-609 KWIKF
+609 KWIKSV
-614 IRDNKIIN
+614 RDNKLIN
-622 LNYEKF
+622 LNYDKF
-628 KLEINENLTKTE
+628 KLELEENSSITE
-640 KFKILNDYS
+640 KFKALNDYS
-649 MNYNFKSLPY
+649 MNYSFKSLPY
-659 EIDLIKNDSVL
+659 ELDLIKNDSVL
-670 GLKRKRWH
+670 GLKRERWH
-678 ASLNKDLY
+678 KSLNKDFY

-693 LSDLRFSIHNKPE
+693 LSDLRFSYLDN
-706 NEPTEF
+706 
-712 DARYGNEPGDGIVS
+712 
-726 GSVLRPGGDG
+726 
-736 LIFLSTSTNIQ
+736 
-747 TTNN
+747 

>member
-1 MSRKFFTPLIAFI
+1 MSKNLFTLLIAFI

-19 CSFISKD
+19 CSFVSKD

-49 LDKDINDEFSEKV
+49 LDKEINDEFSEKV
-62 FKTFID
+62 FYTFLE
-68 NLDPSKRYFYASDI
+68 NLDPYKRYFYASDI
-82 EEFSEYKYLIDD
+82 EEFSKYKYLIDD
-94 AFKNPNLDFFNLVYN
+94 AFKNPNLDFFELVYK
-109 RYNIRLV
+109 RYTKRML
-116 ESKSIFELI
+116 ESEKIFNDI
-125 LSQPF
+125 LSKPF
-130 DFSKEE
+130 DFNKDEVCE
-136 IFESDFELLDF
+136 CDFEELDY
-147 VQTKSELYERWRKL
+147 VKTKDQLFDRWRKL
-161 LKTYVIENYHD
+161 LKIYVIENYHN
-172 EIEDDLKKLEKD
+172 EIEDDLRKSKD
-184 SSFVVRKPELIEKE
+184 DSDFILRNPVLIEKKT
-198 NRELLNETMLQNF
+198 RESLKETMQQNYA
-211 KFISEEM
+211 FISEEM

-286 NKLEKGDA
+286 NILEKGDA

-302 EEEPVSILNM
+302 EDEPVGILNM

-337 GSISEIT
+337 GTVTEVT

-353 ETYIKSSFVQ
+353 ETYIKSSIVE
-363 KDSSIYGVIN
+363 KDNNTYGLIN

-392 LKIEIER
+392 LRTEIER
-399 LKEVGVQGLII
+399 LKEQGIQGLVI
-410 DLRNNGGGSLKTV
+410 DLRNNGGGALKTV

-439 KYFDKEKQVLRDR
+439 KYFDKEKQVLSDRDR
-452 DKNILW
+452 SVLW
-458 KGPLVILVNEG
+458 TGPLVILVNEG

-502 TVFPLNR
+502 NVFPLNR

-563 NPLKWDEID
+563 NPLQWDEID
-572 KVEFTPWNSNF
+572 KVEFDTWNSNF
-583 DFEEAINKS
+583 NFEEAITKSNK
-592 KLRMAS
+592 RMAN
-598 NEYLKLIDENA
+598 NEYLKLVDENA
-609 KWIKF
+609 KWIKSV
-614 IRDNKIIN
+614 RDNKLIN
-622 LNYEKF
+622 LNYDKF
-628 KLEINENLTKTE
+628 KLELEENSSITE
-640 KFKILNDYS
+640 KFKALNDYS
-649 MNYNFKSLPY
+649 MNYSFKSLPY
-659 EIDLIKNDSVL
+659 ELDLIKNDSVL
-670 GLKRKRWH
+670 GLKRERWH
-678 ASLNKDLY
+678 KSLNKDFY

-693 LSDLRFSIHNKPE
+693 LSDLRFSYLDN
-706 NEPTEF
+706 
-712 DARYGNEPGDGIVS
+712 
-726 GSVLRPGGDG
+726 
-736 LIFLSTSTNIQ
+736 
-747 TTNN
+747 

>member
-1 MSRKFFTPLIAFI
+1 MSKNLFTLLIAFI

-19 CSFISKD
+19 CSFVSKD

-49 LDKDINDEFSEKV
+49 LDKEINDEFSEKV
-62 FKTFID
+62 FDTFLE
-68 NLDPSKRYFYASDI
+68 NLDPYKRYFYASDI
-82 EEFSEYKYLIDD
+82 EEFSKYKYLIDD
-94 AFKNPNLDFFNLVYN
+94 AFKNPNLDFFELVYK
-109 RYNIRLV
+109 RYSKRML
-116 ESKSIFELI
+116 ESEKIFNDI
-125 LSQPF
+125 LSKPF
-130 DFSKEE
+130 DFNKDEVCE
-136 IFESDFELLDF
+136 CDFEELDY
-147 VQTKSELYERWRKL
+147 VKTKDQLFDRWRKL
-161 LKTYVIENYHD
+161 LKIYVIENYHD
-172 EIEDDLKKLEKD
+172 EIEDDL
-184 SSFVVRKPELIEKE
+184 RKSKEDTDFGIRSPDLIEKKT
-198 NRELLNETMLQNF
+198 RETLKETMQQNYA
-211 KFISEEM
+211 FISEEM

-286 NKLEKGDA
+286 NILEKGDA

-302 EEEPVSILNM
+302 EDEPVGILNM

-326 TKVHLTVKKVD
+326 TKVHLTIKKVD
-337 GSISEIT
+337 GTVTEVT

-353 ETYIKSSFVQ
+353 ETYIKSSIVE
-363 KDSSIYGVIN
+363 KDNNTYGLIN

-392 LKIEIER
+392 LRTEIER
-399 LKEVGVQGLII
+399 LKEEGIQGLVI
-410 DLRNNGGGSLKTV
+410 DLRNNGGGALKTV

-439 KYFDKEKQVLRDR
+439 KYFDKEKQVLSDRDR
-452 DKNILW
+452 SVLW
-458 KGPLVILVNEG
+458 TGPLVILVNEG

-502 TVFPLNR
+502 NVFPLNR

-563 NPLKWDEID
+563 NPLQWDEIE
-572 KVEFTPWNSNF
+572 KVEFDTWNSNF
-583 DFEEAINKS
+583 NFEEAITKSNK
-592 KLRMAS
+592 RMAN
-598 NEYLKLIDENA
+598 NEYLKLVDENA
-609 KWIKF
+609 KWIKSV
-614 IRDNKIIN
+614 RDNKLIN
-622 LNYEKF
+622 LNYDKF
-628 KLEINENLTKTE
+628 KLELEENSSITE
-640 KFKILNDYS
+640 KFKALNDYS

-659 EIDLIKNDSVL
+659 ELDLIKNDSVL
-670 GLKRKRWH
+670 GLKRERWH
-678 ASLNKDLY
+678 NSLNKDFY

-693 LSDLRFSIHNKPE
+693 LSDLRFSYLDN
-706 NEPTEF
+706 
-712 DARYGNEPGDGIVS
+712 
-726 GSVLRPGGDG
+726 
-736 LIFLSTSTNIQ
+736 
-747 TTNN
+747 

>member
-1 MSRKFFTPLIAFI
+1 MSKNLFTLLIAFI

-19 CSFISKD
+19 CSFVSKD

-49 LDKDINDEFSEKV
+49 LDKEINDEFSEKV
-62 FKTFID
+62 FDTFLE
-68 NLDPSKRYFYASDI
+68 NLDPYKRYFYASDI
-82 EEFSEYKYLIDD
+82 EEFSKYKYLIDD
-94 AFKNPNLDFFNLVYN
+94 AFKNPNLDFFELVYK
-109 RYNIRLV
+109 RYTKRML
-116 ESKSIFELI
+116 ESEKIFNDI
-125 LSQPF
+125 LSKPF
-130 DFSKEE
+130 DFNKDEVCE
-136 IFESDFELLDF
+136 CDFEELDY
-147 VQTKSELYERWRKL
+147 VKTKDQLFDRWRKL
-161 LKTYVIENYHD
+161 LKIYVIEIYHN
-172 EIEDDLKKLEKD
+172 EIEDDLRKSKENSDFIL
-184 SSFVVRKPELIEKE
+184 RKPVLIEQKTRESLKE
-198 NRELLNETMLQNF
+198 IMQQNYV
-211 KFISEEM
+211 FISEEM

-286 NKLEKGDA
+286 NILEKGDA

-302 EEEPVSILNM
+302 EDEPVGILNM

-326 TKVHLTVKKVD
+326 TKVHLTVKKLD
-337 GSISEIT
+337 GTVNEVT

-353 ETYIKSSFVQ
+353 ETYIKSSIVE
-363 KDSSIYGVIN
+363 KDNNTYGLIN

-392 LKIEIER
+392 LRTEIER
-399 LKEVGVQGLII
+399 LKEQGIQGLVI
-410 DLRNNGGGSLKTV
+410 DLRNNGGGALKTV

-439 KYFDKEKQVLRDR
+439 KYFDKEKQVLSDRDR
-452 DKNILW
+452 SVLW
-458 KGPLVILVNEG
+458 TGPLVILVNEG

-502 TVFPLNR
+502 NVFPLNR
-509 MVRGNTN
+509 MVKGNTN

-563 NPLKWDEID
+563 NPLQWDEID
-572 KVEFTPWNSNF
+572 KVEFDTWNSNF
-583 DFEEAINKS
+583 NFDEAITQSNK
-592 KLRMAS
+592 RMAD

-609 KWIKF
+609 KWIKS
-614 IRDNKIIN
+614 IRDNKLIN
-622 LNYEKF
+622 LNYDKF
-628 KLEINENLTKTE
+628 KLELEENSSISK
-640 KFKILNDYS
+640 KFKALNDYS
-649 MNYNFKSLPY
+649 MNYSFKSLPY
-659 EIDLIKNDSVL
+659 ELDLIKNDSVL
-670 GLKRKRWH
+670 GLKRERWH
-678 ASLNKDLY
+678 KSLNKDFY

-693 LSDLRFSIHNKPE
+693 LSDLRFSYLDN
-706 NEPTEF
+706 
-712 DARYGNEPGDGIVS
+712 
-726 GSVLRPGGDG
+726 
-736 LIFLSTSTNIQ
+736 
-747 TTNN
+747 